1 MPFENVRDFIIRTL
15 IQDDASK
22 GLEDII
28 AKAVSI
34 TQKNYVVAIEATTS
48 QAEKAIKSIEAA
60 TNAASSID
68 SSKTTKGIKDQDKA
82 LGNLS
87 DRLKDFTDQSQKAGD
102 TIGNLFSRL
111 DAGRLVVASSAVG
124 MVAYAKSALQV
135 SESAR
140 LNIDMI
146 KDALGAEAGRALSFI
161 QAGDKGFGTSSLTRG
176 ELGAYM
182 RMTGYED
189 EDVIER
195 TTLNA
200 EKIMRST
207 FGQSL
212 ASFGIENEKQLLQ
225 TVTSEIDPTSDIG
238 RVIAS
243 KAPELFQQGALES
256 EKMLVMKDP
265 KYAHMIKSS
274 YGQAIIEQEAHKRM
288 GVRAMETIA
297 GPLKDDTD
305 SYRVRMGDLADSF
318 GSLNVAVGNAIRPAA
333 SVVIQF
339 FTAVTR
345 MLALAPEVP
354 ALITV
359 ILALGT
365 AVTVLPPAF
374 MLAAAGAKMLT
385 ASLLANPIGLAVA
398 AIVALSIAVTALESR
413 FGVFSKAWDHFAQS
427 EMGKDMIAG
436 FTELLNTI
444 GLLGEGTDLMGGLG
458 AGIETVTGH
467 VARLF
472 DMLDAVYKMAKSGD
486 ILGAARGGLELI
498 LRMSPTGMALAVAE
512 SLAPQKKVQDA
523 ILWVLQKA
531 NDMWVSFIHW
541 LQGIYDGIK
550 DLLSPIVKLKEIIEN
565 RLPDWAK
572 NVLGISTKEE
582 QPNGSV
588 GGGFGQSQ
596 GGGGG
601 GSGAR
606 EGALPT
612 FEGFK
617 EYVETARKGTDNHR
631 SFAKFSD
638 EVLQAAFTEAQT
650 GVPQP
655 HPYVD
660 EYEYNRVV
668 DVGYKEYLKSGESES
683 GGSSGSKPTA
693 AQDVYDKAKE
703 IVEDEVKRFQENVQ
717 ERDVA
722 GLLIDALSMKN
733 RVLGAAGG
741 SVIDWV
747 LGNKHAAGGE
757 VTKSGLAW
765 VDEGEPIVPAEVARD
780 SNLIDLLRGASDGG
794 GATGDITLGGI
805 TVHVNAGA
813 GTDGYA
819 LGRQIKEVLERE
831 LSSFEFKTRVEQVIH
846 RANRGYIG

>member
-48 QAEKAIKSIEAA
+48 QAEKAIKNIEAA
-60 TNAASSID
+60 TKAASSID

-82 LGNLS
+82 LGGLS

-102 TIGNLFSRL
+102 TIGSLFDRL

-305 SYRVRMGDLADSF
+305 SYRVRMGDLVNSF
-318 GSLNVAVGNAIRPAA
+318 NSLNVAVGNAIRPAA
-333 SVVIQF
+333 SAVIQF

-345 MLALAPEVP
+345 LLALAPEVP

-374 MLAAAGAKMLT
+374 MLAAAGAKALT
-385 ASLLANPIGLAVA
+385 ASLLANPIGLAIV
-398 AIVALSIAVTALESR
+398 AIVALAVAVSALESR

-427 EMGKDMIAG
+427 EIGKDLITG
-436 FTELLNTI
+436 FTELLRI
-444 GLLGEGTDLMGGLG
+444 LGLLGEGTDLMGGLG
-458 AGIETVTGH
+458 AGIEVVTGH

-498 LRMSPTGMALAVAE
+498 LRMSPTGVALAVAE
-512 SLAPQKKVQDA
+512 SLQPQKKVQDA

-531 NDMWVSFIHW
+531 NDTWTGFIHW

-550 DLLSPIVKLKEIIEN
+550 DLLDPLRSIYATLSEKLGNLFGAGGKTGSE
-565 RLPDWAK
+565 LTAA
-572 NVLGISTKEE
+572 VLGEIKKNPAFSGLSEAQQEYLARTASGEKYWKNDATGEYKYGAESPGEGWRDFTAEGSTEISRGEAIGISSHLKADAKKIAEDLRN
-582 QPNGSV
+582 PAGLSLP
-588 GGGFGQSQ
+588 SLP
-596 GGGGG
+596 
-601 GSGAR
+601 SLP
-606 EGALPT
+606 ALP
-612 FEGFK
+612 
-617 EYVETARKGTDNHR
+617 
-631 SFAKFSD
+631 SAK
-638 EVLQAAFTEAQT
+638 
-650 GVPQP
+650 
-655 HPYVD
+655 
-660 EYEYNRVV
+660 
-668 DVGYKEYLKSGESES
+668 
-683 GGSSGSKPTA
+683 
-693 AQDVYDKAKE
+693 DVYDEAE
-703 IVEDEVKRFQENVQ
+703 GIVKDEVKRIQGDVQ

-722 GLLIDALSMKN
+722 GLLIDALAMKN
-733 RVLGAAGG
+733 RVLGEAGG

-747 LGNKHAAGGE
+747 MGNKHATGGE

-794 GATGDITLGGI
+794 GATGDVSLGGI
-805 TVHVNAGA
+805 TVNVNAGA
-813 GTDGYA
+813 GTDGYT

-831 LSSFEFKTRVEQVIH
+831 LSSFEFKSRVEEVVH